1 MKTKFK
7 LLIGAAAV
15 ITVVGLALA
24 TPIVKLASPLLAV
37 GNHSADIH
45 KEGTAAVSSGE
56 PFRVELQI
64 DGHSTFSIQ
73 DAAFAVGGT
82 EWIVPIPDV
91 APSALSYG
99 RTGAC

>member
-24 TPIVKLASPLLAV
+24 TLIVKLASPLLAV

-73 DAAFAVGGT
+73 DAAFAVGGQNGSFRSPT
-82 EWIVPIPDV
+82 
-91 APSALSYG
+91 
-99 RTGAC
+99 